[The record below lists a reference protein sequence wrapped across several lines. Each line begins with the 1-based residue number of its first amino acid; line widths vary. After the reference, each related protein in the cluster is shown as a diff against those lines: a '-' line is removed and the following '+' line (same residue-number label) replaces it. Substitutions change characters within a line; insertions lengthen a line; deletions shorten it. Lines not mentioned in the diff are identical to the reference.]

1 MTRTVLSRRFLA
13 GIAGV
18 ALAALTVAGCS
29 TSTGNGNPAPS
40 GSAGTDLKSLAGS
53 LKFTGATF
61 PGAYYNKALDEF
73 SNVAPDLDVT
83 YQGVGSGQGKKDFGA
98 GLNDFAASDSL
109 VKAGDGPAAD
119 SWYYIPTVA
128 APITVSYNLSG
139 VTGLKLSGPT
149 LAKIMAT
156 TIKNWSDPAI
166 AADNTGVTLPNK
178 PIVVAHR
185 SEGSGTTNNFTK
197 FLVAAGGAD
206 WTLGTG
212 DSITWPATTQG
223 AQGNGGVAQLI
234 KQSDGAIGYVDFSD
248 AKASDLTFAAV
259 KNADGKYIVPNLVSA
274 AAAADGTTVNADLTY
289 DPINASGAG
298 AYPITSPTWIMV
310 MADQTDAAKGNA
322 IKGFLNYIYADG
334 QQLATSVD
342 YAPLPKTLLGKAK
355 AQVKK
360 ITVAAS

>member
-1 MTRTVLSRRFLA
+1 VTRTVLSRRFLA

-29 TSTGNGNPAPS
+29 SSNNNGTPAPT
-40 GSAGTDLKSLAGS
+40 GSAGTNLSSLQGQ

-73 SNVAPDLDVT
+73 SKVAPNLDVT

-98 GLNDFAASDSL
+98 SLNDFAASDSL
-109 VKAGDGPAAD
+109 VKDGDGPAAN
-119 SWYYIPTVA
+119 SWYYVPTVA

-139 VTGLKLSGPT
+139 VTGLKLSGST
-149 LAKIMAT
+149 LAKIMST
-156 TIKNWSDPAI
+156 TIKNWNDPAI

-206 WTLGTG
+206 WKLGSG

-248 AKASDLTFAAV
+248 AKAAGLTFASIKNKDGQFVAPSVDGAKAAV
-259 KNADGKYIVPNLVSA
+259 AGATVAD
-274 AAAADGTTVNADLTY
+274 DLTY
-289 DPINASGAG
+289 NPIYTAGAT
-298 AYPITSPTWIMV
+298 AYPITAPTYLLLHRTYSDATMRTNVKAFVTWLLTDGSKFAGDV
-310 MADQTDAAKGNA
+310 NFASLPADLQ
-322 IKGFLNYIYADG
+322 
-334 QQLATSVD
+334 
-342 YAPLPKTLLGKAK
+342 AK
-355 AQVKK
+355 AVAQVAK
-360 ITVAAS
+360 VS

>member
-1 MTRTVLSRRFLA
+1 VTRTVLSRRFLA

-178 PIVVAHR
+178 PIIVAHR

-248 AKASDLTFAAV
+248 AKAAGLTFASIKNKDGQFVAPTVDGAKAAV
-259 KNADGKYIVPNLVSA
+259 AGATLND
-274 AAAADGTTVNADLTY
+274 DLTY
-289 DPINASGAG
+289 NPTLTAGAT
-298 AYPITSPTWIMV
+298 AYPITAPTYLLV
-310 MADQTDAAKGNA
+310 HRT
-322 IKGFLNYIYADG
+322 YADPKIRANVKAFVTWLLTDG
-334 QQLATSVD
+334 AKFAGDVNFAS
-342 YAPLPKTLLGKAK
+342 LPADFQTKAV
-355 AQVKK
+355 AQVAK
-360 ITVAAS
+360 IS

>member
-1 MTRTVLSRRFLA
+1 VLSRRFLV

-18 ALAALTVAGCS
+18 ALAALSVAGCS
-29 TSTGNGNPAPS
+29 TKADNGNPAPS

-61 PGAYYNKALDEF
+61 PSAYYNKALDEF
-73 SNVAPDLDVT
+73 SNAAPDLDVT

-156 TIKNWSDPAI
+156 TIKTWNDPAI
-166 AADNTGVTLPNK
+166 VAENAGVTLPAK

-248 AKASDLTFAAV
+248 AKAAGLTFASIKNKDGQFVAPSVDGAKAAV
-259 KNADGKYIVPNLVSA
+259 AGA
-274 AAAADGTTVNADLTY
+274 TVNDDLTY
-289 DPINASGAG
+289 NPIFTAGAT
-298 AYPITSPTWIMV
+298 AYPITAPTYLLV
-310 MADQTDAAKGNA
+310 HRT
-322 IKGFLNYIYADG
+322 YAD
-334 QQLATSVD
+334 
-342 YAPLPKTLLGKAK
+342 PKTRTNVKAFVKWLLTDGSKFAGDVNFASLPTDLQAK
-355 AQVKK
+355 AVAQVDK
-360 ITVAAS
+360 IS

>member
-1 MTRTVLSRRFLA
+1 VLSRRFLA

-18 ALAALTVAGCS
+18 ALATLTVAGCS
-29 TSTGNGNPAPS
+29 SNTNNGGTANPTN
-40 GSAGTDLKSLAGS
+40 SADALKSLSGT

-61 PGAYYNKALDEF
+61 PMAFYNKALDAF
-73 SNVAPDLDVT
+73 GNVAPNLDVT
-83 YQGVGSGQGKKDFGA
+83 YQGVGSGQGKKDFGN

-109 VKAGDGPAAD
+109 VKDGDGPAAG

-128 APITVSYNLSG
+128 APITVSYNVSG
-139 VTGLKLSGPT
+139 LTNLKLSGPT

-156 TIKNWSDPAI
+156 TIKNWNDPAI
-166 AADNTGVTLPNK
+166 AADNGGTAGPNK
-178 PIVVAHR
+178 PIVVVHR

-248 AKASDLTFAAV
+248 AKAAGLTFASIKNKDGQYVAPSVDGAKAAV
-259 KNADGKYIVPNLVSA
+259 AGATVAD
-274 AAAADGTTVNADLTY
+274 DLTY
-289 DPINASGAG
+289 NPTFTAG
-298 AYPITSPTWIMV
+298 AASYPITAPTYLLVHKTYSDATKRANVQAFIKWLLTDGSKLAGDV
-310 MADQTDAAKGNA
+310 NFASLPADLQ
-322 IKGFLNYIYADG
+322 
-334 QQLATSVD
+334 
-342 YAPLPKTLLGKAK
+342 AK
-355 AQVKK
+355 ALAQVDK
-360 ITVAAS
+360 IS

>member
-1 MTRTVLSRRFLA
+1 VTRTVLSRRLLV

-18 ALAALTVAGCS
+18 ALAALSVAGCS
-29 TSTGNGNPAPS
+29 SNTDSGNPAPS

-61 PGAYYNKALDEF
+61 PAAYYNKALDEF
-73 SNVAPDLDVT
+73 SNAAPDLDVT

-109 VKAGDGPAAD
+109 VKDGDGPAKD

-156 TIKNWSDPAI
+156 TIKTWNDPAI
-166 AADNTGVTLPNK
+166 VADNAGLTLPAK

-206 WTLGTG
+206 WTLGSG

-248 AKASDLTFAAV
+248 AKAAGLTFASIKNKDGQFVAPSVDGAKAAV
-259 KNADGKYIVPNLVSA
+259 AGATVAD
-274 AAAADGTTVNADLTY
+274 DLTY
-289 DPINASGAG
+289 NPIYTAGAT
-298 AYPITSPTWIMV
+298 AYPITAPTYLLV
-310 MADQTDAAKGNA
+310 HRTYSD
-322 IKGFLNYIYADG
+322 
-334 QQLATSVD
+334 
-342 YAPLPKTLLGKAK
+342 PKTRTNVKAFVKWLLTDGSKFAGDVNFASLPADLQTKAV
-355 AQVKK
+355 AQVDK
-360 ITVAAS
+360 IS

>member
-156 TIKNWSDPAI
+156 TIKNWNDPAI

-248 AKASDLTFAAV
+248 AKAAGLTFASIKNKDGQFVAPTVDGAKAAV
-259 KNADGKYIVPNLVSA
+259 AGATLGD
-274 AAAADGTTVNADLTY
+274 DLTY
-289 DPINASGAG
+289 NPTFTAGAT
-298 AYPITSPTWIMV
+298 AYPITAPTYLLV
-310 MADQTDAAKGNA
+310 HRT
-322 IKGFLNYIYADG
+322 YADPKIRTNVKAFVTWLLTDG
-334 QQLATSVD
+334 AKFAGDVNFAS
-342 YAPLPKTLLGKAK
+342 LPADFQTKAV
-355 AQVKK
+355 AQVAK
-360 ITVAAS
+360 IS